1 MKKSVYI
8 AVIALLVVAFG
19 ISAFYLGNYFWE
31 GKKSEDR
38 YNELSQMVQNAA
50 TEAAQ
55 SAAGVSPTTPQKNL
69 LAAEDILPDYQE
81 LHEMNPDVVGW
92 LKIEGTPIDYPVMQ
106 SSMEEKNFYLYR
118 DFDKKDSRRGSL
130 YAREECDVL
139 TPGDNVTIYGHNMK
153 DGSMFASLLQY
164 DEKEAW
170 EKNSLIF
177 FNTLN
182 EYHVYKIF
190 AVFKTTAALGEGFSF
205 HKMENAANADDFN
218 KFIAKCKELS
228 FYDTGII
235 PTYGDKVICLCTCE
249 YTLSDGRFIVA
260 AVRIA

>member
-1 MKKSVYI
+1 MKKSIYI

-50 TEAAQ
+50 TEATQAAA
-55 SAAGVSPTTPQKNL
+55 AAGPTTPQRNL

-218 KFIAKCKELS
+218 RFIAKCKELS